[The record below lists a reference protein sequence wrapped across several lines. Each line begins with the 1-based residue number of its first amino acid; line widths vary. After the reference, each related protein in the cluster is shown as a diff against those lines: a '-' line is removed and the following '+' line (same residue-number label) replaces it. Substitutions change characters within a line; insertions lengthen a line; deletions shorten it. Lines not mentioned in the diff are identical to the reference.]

1 MEDITLYGN
10 EVLPEVREYMYAE
23 AEMAVS
29 YNLIQD
35 YFFNLMDSFRD
46 ETVYYAESDDEG
58 DSEVKVGFFRKIG
71 QMFKKMWRA
80 IIDFIKT
87 VFRKTWEILSK
98 PFSFKMNKANN
109 DASGGGSSS
118 STTERTKT
126 ANVIEKAT
134 SEGGA
139 WSSIAELVQLRKTT
153 VAYIKTVRKLSQ
165 ADVSVQG
172 ASPDW
177 LGTKKLD
184 SLADLNTYKKSNYTD
199 KITFLK
205 SLLTYLNQTDEK
217 SEVNKFK
224 KINETINFAKTH
236 NVYGDDVRIHKSIAF
251 KYERIKDN
259 DSIKGAMA
267 LVVAGMEAIADVGAL
282 GAMVVDTNDE
292 CSKPGKDQAA
302 LFTECKDL
310 VADFLDMA
318 KKQDCWVT
326 LDNNFKTVLESD
338 IDKYKLYGIP
348 SKYLLSLLPLFMIY
362 SFDKKNIVGE
372 GCLFSDEDFK
382 NTVESISDTSSL
394 QGFNALN
401 FEKYKN
407 LLKGDKMFDTKIFD
421 SAFET
426 VNVKGESSLSSIVNA
441 SSESEWDKNT
451 NYEAQI
457 RILRQAYKDVQDLDK
472 DYKAK
477 ENNKYQILK
486 EDNPKTSSEALKAI
500 ITGASACLKAVTR
513 NALTSVNI
521 GVRLDNACTAQP
533 HIWFSLIA
541 CNTIRIVW
549 DQVCYAKGIMEENLA
564 NNNDL
569 IEDMKN
575 NKVKVED
582 FKDELNVAIKEFDV
596 QMNKDLKGKYK
607 N

>member
-58 DSEVKVGFFRKIG
+58 DSEVKIGFFRKIG

-80 IIDFIKT
+80 VIDFIKT

-109 DASGGGSSS
+109 DSSGGGSSS
-118 STTERTKT
+118 TTTERTKT

-139 WSSIAELVQLRKTT
+139 WSSIAELVQLRKST

-172 ASPDW
+172 ASPNW

-199 KITFLK
+199 KIAFLK

-217 SEVNKFK
+217 SEINKFK
-224 KINETINFAKTH
+224 KVNETINFAKTH
-236 NVYGDDVRIHKSIAF
+236 NVYGDDVRIHKSITF

-267 LVVAGMEAIADVGAL
+267 LVVAGMEAIADIGAL
-282 GAMVVDTNDE
+282 SEHVIKTAEE

-302 LFTECKDL
+302 IFTECKDL
-310 VADFLDMA
+310 VADFLDMT
-318 KKQDCWVT
+318 KNQDCWNAIDT
-326 LDNNFKTVLESD
+326 TFKTVLEAE
-338 IDKYKLYGIP
+338 IDNYKLYGIP

-372 GCLFSDEDFK
+372 GCLFTDDDFK
-382 NTVESISDTSSL
+382 NNVESIGDTANV

-421 SAFET
+421 SAFE
-426 VNVKGESSLSSIVNA
+426 VINVKGESSLSSIVNA
-441 SSESEWDKNT
+441 SSESEWVKGTD
-451 NYEAQI
+451 YEKQV
-457 RILRQAYKDVQDLDK
+457 RLLRDAYKDVQEIDK

-477 ENNKYQILK
+477 EKNKYQLLK

-513 NALTSVNI
+513 NALTSVGI
-521 GVRLDNACTAQP
+521 GIRLDNACTAQP

-549 DQVCYAKGIMEENLA
+549 DQVCYAKGIMEDNLA
-564 NNNDL
+564 NNEAL
-569 IEDMKN
+569 IEDMKK
-575 NKVKVED
+575 NKNKVED
-582 FKDELNVAIKEFDV
+582 FRDELNVDIKDFDLK
-596 QMNKDLKGKYK
+596 MNKDLKGKYK
-607 N
+607 D

>member
-23 AEMAVS
+23 AEMTVS

-118 STTERTKT
+118 TTTERTKT

-139 WSSIAELVQLRKTT
+139 WNSIAELVQLRKST

-184 SLADLNTYKKSNYTD
+184 NLADLNAYKKSNYTD

-205 SLLTYLNQTDEK
+205 NLLTYLNQTDEK
-217 SEVNKFK
+217 SEINKFK
-224 KINETINFAKTH
+224 KVNETINFAKTH
-236 NVYGDDVRIHKSIAF
+236 NVYGDDVRIHKSITF

-267 LVVAGMEAIADVGAL
+267 LVVAGMEVIKNIAAL
-282 GAMVVDTNDE
+282 SEEVIDKNEE

-302 LFTECKDL
+302 IFTECKNL
-310 VADFLDMA
+310 IADFLDMA
-318 KKQDCWVT
+318 KKQDCWNDMDAT
-326 LDNNFKTVLESD
+326 FKTVLEAE

-372 GCLFSDEDFK
+372 GCLYSDDDFK
-382 NTVESISDTSSL
+382 NNVESIGDTANV

-421 SAFET
+421 SAFE
-426 VNVKGESSLSSIVNA
+426 VINVKGESSLSSIVNA
-441 SSESEWDKNT
+441 SSESEWVKGTD
-451 NYEAQI
+451 YEKQV
-457 RILRQAYKDVQDLDK
+457 RLLRDAYKDVQEIDK

-477 ENNKYQILK
+477 EKNKYQLLK

-513 NALTSVNI
+513 NALTSVGI
-521 GVRLDNACTAQP
+521 GIRLDNACTAQP

-549 DQVCYAKGIMEENLA
+549 DQVCYAKGIMEENLT

-569 IEDMKN
+569 IEDMKK
-575 NKVKVED
+575 NKNKVED
-582 FKDELNVAIKEFDV
+582 FRDELNVDIKDFDLK
-596 QMNKDLKGKYK
+596 MNKDLKGKYK
-607 N
+607 D

>member
-58 DSEVKVGFFRKIG
+58 DSKVRIGFFRKIG

-80 IIDFIKT
+80 VIDFIKT

-109 DASGGGSSS
+109 DSSGGGSSS
-118 STTERTKT
+118 TTTERTKT

-139 WSSIAELVQLRKTT
+139 WSSIAELVQLRKST

-172 ASPDW
+172 ASPNW

-199 KITFLK
+199 KIAFLK

-318 KKQDCWVT
+318 KGQDCWKT
-326 LDNNFKTVLESD
+326 LDNNFKTVLEAD

-451 NYEAQI
+451 NY
-457 RILRQAYKDVQDLDK
+457 
-472 DYKAK
+472 
-477 ENNKYQILK
+477 
-486 EDNPKTSSEALKAI
+486 
-500 ITGASACLKAVTR
+500 
-513 NALTSVNI
+513 
-521 GVRLDNACTAQP
+521 
-533 HIWFSLIA
+533 
-541 CNTIRIVW
+541 
-549 DQVCYAKGIMEENLA
+549 
-564 NNNDL
+564 
-569 IEDMKN
+569 
-575 NKVKVED
+575 
-582 FKDELNVAIKEFDV
+582 
-596 QMNKDLKGKYK
+596 
-607 N
+607 